1 MGRAIVP
8 ASEILSIIT
17 TTCVI
22 GLYLTDIICIDFL
35 MLNICILIRYSN
47 PVQYSAGD
55 TLSFHDM
62 LLITQLPLLL
72 MVTACASR

>member
-1 MGRAIVP
+1 
-8 ASEILSIIT
+8 
-17 TTCVI
+17 
-22 GLYLTDIICIDFL
+22 

-62 LLITQLPLLL
+62 LLITRLPLLL